1 MDYLRQTKTLARF
14 VLVWF
19 VMSVGVAMASPLVAP
34 KSLDLVCTTG
44 GAMKMVTS
52 DDSEKT
58 EPTAHSMYCALCMA
72 VGIPTDPISS
82 QFIKPSSLAH
92 ALQPI
97 AAAHIA
103 AATAPPLPSRGPPVL

>member
-1 MDYLRQTKTLARF
+1 
-14 VLVWF
+14 
-19 VMSVGVAMASPLVAP
+19 
-34 KSLDLVCTTG
+34 
-44 GAMKMVTS
+44 
-52 DDSEKT
+52 
-58 EPTAHSMYCALCMA
+58 LCMA